1 MNTFFDDLNEAL
13 ASATSRRN
21 FLKTIGLGTVGL
33 VISIHVPG
41 HSQGIISHADG
52 SFFQPNAFLRIGSD
66 GTISVTAKNPEIGQG
81 IKTSLPQIIAEELE
95 VDWKMI
101 TVEQGL
107 LDQRL
112 GQQGAGGSTGI
123 KSNFDNLR
131 KAGAAAR
138 EMLVEA
144 AAKRWNVSTDACKA
158 SQGFVIKTSTGDKLS
173 YASLAEDASK
183 LKVPESPKLKSISEF
198 TLIGKPIAGVDNEK
212 IVTGR
217 AEYGIDAR
225 PKDTVV
231 AVIRRPAIYG
241 ASVKS
246 WDDSEAS
253 RVNGVLQVVKIEPTK
268 DPGQLVGGVAVIAK
282 NTWAAIKASK
292 LLKIEWETG
301 SDKPESDQNLSLQ
314 FDANLNAAGEIIRED
329 GNVEKAFEGAAKSVE
344 ATFEVPFLAHA
355 TLEPQNFIAD
365 VKADSVELIGPIQS
379 PGLARFFAVQ
389 LTGVGR
395 DKVKVRMTRS
405 GGGFGRRLAADYACE
420 AIYLS
425 KAIGKPVQVVWTRED
440 DITHDTFRPAGKYK
454 LRAGLDSNNQ
464 LIAWHIKATSTAR
477 SMYALPVGNQP
488 APPPYQTEVFPDGFP
503 AGFVPNFKMEYKPV
517 GSRVPRGF
525 WRAPGHNVTVWLD
538 QSFIDDV
545 AKVAGKDPVKF
556 RLDLLG
562 EENRQM
568 PYRDHG
574 GPTYQ
579 TNRLKNI
586 INLAVQKSNW
596 NSPKSKTYKGFACH
610 FMFGSYVAMVIT
622 ISQPTAGTIQI
633 EEVMVVVD
641 CGIVINTSSARNQIA
656 GGVIDGLS
664 ACVGQAIQIE
674 LGTSKQKNFDSYK
687 LLRMKDAPPVEIFFV
702 LSQEAPEGLGE
713 MSLPL
718 VAPAL
723 CNAIFKATGTRVK
736 KLPIADFKISSV

>member
-1 MNTFFDDLNEAL
+1 MNTFFDDSNEAW
-13 ASATSRRN
+13 ATATSRRN
-21 FLKTIGLGTVGL
+21 FLKTIGLGTAGL
-33 VISIHVPG
+33 VIAIHAPVS
-41 HSQGIISHADG
+41 SQGFVSHADG
-52 SFFQPNAFLRIGSD
+52 NFFQPNAFLKIGSD
-66 GTISVTAKNPEIGQG
+66 GTISITAKNPEIGQG

-95 VDWKMI
+95 VDWNMI

-107 LDQRL
+107 LDPRF
-112 GQQGAGGSTGI
+112 GPQGAGGSTGI

-144 AAKRWNVSTDACKA
+144 AAKRWNVSSEVCKA
-158 SQGFVIKTSTGDKLS
+158 SKGFVINNTGDKLS
-173 YASLAEDASK
+173 YAALAEDASK
-183 LKVPESPKLKSISEF
+183 LKVPESPKLKNISEF

-225 PKDTVV
+225 PKDALV
-231 AVIRRPAIYG
+231 AIIKRPATYG

-246 WDDSEAS
+246 WDDTEALK
-253 RVNGVLQVVKIEPTK
+253 VNGVLQVVKIEPTK
-268 DPGQLVGGVAVIAK
+268 DPAQLVGGVAIIAK

-292 LLKIEWETG
+292 LLQVEWETG
-301 SDKPESDQNLSLQ
+301 SDSPESDQNLVQQ
-314 FDANLNAAGEIIRED
+314 FDTNLNTSGEIIRED
-329 GNVEKAFEGAAKSVE
+329 GNVEKAFEGAAKSIE
-344 ATFEVPFLAHA
+344 QTFEVPFLAHA

-365 VKADSVELIGPIQS
+365 VKEDSVELTGPIQS

-389 LTGVGR
+389 LTGVNR
-395 DKVKVRMTRS
+395 EKVKVRMTRS
-405 GGGFGRRLAADYACE
+405 GGGFGRRLMADYACE

-425 KAIGKPVQVVWTRED
+425 KKIGKPVQVVWTRED

-454 LRAGLDSNNQ
+454 LKAGLDSNNQ
-464 LIAWHIKATSTAR
+464 LIAWHIKSTSTAR
-477 SMYALPVGNQP
+477 SLYALPVGNQP

-538 QSFIDDV
+538 QSFVDDV
-545 AKVAGKDPVKF
+545 AKLAGKDPVKF

-579 TNRLKNI
+579 TNRLKNV
-586 INLAVQKSNW
+586 INLAVQNSNW
-596 NSPKSKTYKGFACH
+596 NAPKNKTYKGFACH

-622 ISQPTAGTIQI
+622 VSQPITGTIQI
-633 EEVMVVVD
+633 EEVIVVVD
-641 CGIVINTSSARNQIA
+641 CGIVINTSSARNQIT

-674 LGTSKQKNFDSYK
+674 AGTSKQKNFDSYK
-687 LLRMKDAPPVEIFFV
+687 LLRMKDAPPVKIFFV
-702 LSQEAPEGLGE
+702 PSQEAPEGLGE

-723 CNAIFKATGTRVK
+723 CNAIFKATGTRIK
-736 KLPIADFKISSV
+736 RLPIGDFKIISL